1 MKRAA
6 SQAIADLAKQPVPQE
21 ICDAYGVKSLSFGP
35 DYILPKA
42 LDDRLMEVEPVA
54 VARAAME
61 EGTATKDLDLAEY
74 SKDLKKRLADSRAQ
88 MNEFVRGFDFK
99 Y

>member
-1 MKRAA
+1 MKKAA
-6 SQAIADLAKQPVPQE
+6 SKAIADLAKLPVPQE

-42 LDDRLMEVEPVA
+42 LDARLMEVEPVA

-61 EGTATKDLDLAEY
+61 EGTATKKLDLAQY
-74 SKDLKKRLADSRAQ
+74 TKDLKKRLADSRAR
-88 MNEFVRGFDFK
+88 MNEFIKAYNFNL
-99 Y
+99 